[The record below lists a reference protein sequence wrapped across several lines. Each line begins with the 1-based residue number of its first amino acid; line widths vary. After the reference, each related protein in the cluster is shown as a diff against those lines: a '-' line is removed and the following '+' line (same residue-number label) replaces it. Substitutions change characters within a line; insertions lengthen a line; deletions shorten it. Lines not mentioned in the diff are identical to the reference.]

1 MKAQERL
8 IVALDYPEWS
18 EAAKLVHSIPEAEH
32 FKVGLE
38 LYLASSGTAVKELKA
53 MGKKVFLD
61 LKFHDIPQT
70 VAGAV
75 AQAAKSGADMINVHA
90 SGGPAMMKAALTARD
105 AGATAQ
111 HKSVLIAVTILTSLD
126 DNDIRMVGFCDASA
140 TDAAV
145 RLAELAK
152 GSGMD
157 GVVCSPHEIKP
168 MKERFGADFKLVCP
182 GVRPAWSEKGDQK
195 RVFTPEDA
203 MKAGADY
210 IVVGRPITKAED
222 PAAAYRKVIQE
233 MEAGL
238 HGR

>member
-1 MKAQERL
+1 LKAQERL

-18 EAAKLVHSIPEAEH
+18 EAAKLAGSIPEAEH

-38 LYLASSGTAVKELKA
+38 LHLASGGAAVRELKA
-53 MGKKVFLD
+53 MGRKVFLD

-75 AQAAKSGADMINVHA
+75 AQALRSGADMINVHA
-90 SGGPAMMKAALTARD
+90 SGGPTMMKAALAARD

-111 HKSVLIAVTILTSLD
+111 YKAMLIAVTILTSLD
-126 DNDIRMVGFCDASA
+126 DEDVRVVGFRDAGA
-140 TDAAV
+140 TAAAV

-152 GSGMD
+152 ESGLD
-157 GVVCSPHEIKP
+157 GVVCSPHEIRP
-168 MKERFGADFKLVCP
+168 MKERFGAGFKLVCP

-203 MKAGADY
+203 MRAGADY
-210 IVVGRPITKAED
+210 IVVGRPITRADD
-222 PAAAYRKVIQE
+222 PAAAYRKVVQE

-238 HGR
+238 DGR